1 MLIRS
6 PKARW
11 SAGLLTA
18 VMMAGCADAPQG
30 PTPDDAQRDEL
41 LHRASQLQDRVR
53 ASEGEP
59 TAADRLEFESIR
71 TEMMGWSELTGRTD
85 LKVCD
90 EEEQR
95 LVSAA
100 LIDTGRPGP
109 GRITCQPCPSVTYQ
123 FGMLCFLVD
132 QQCDPFTG
140 SRFCVYNCIPTTH
153 PWLS

>member
-1 MLIRS
+1 MI
-6 PKARW
+6 
-11 SAGLLTA
+11 T
-18 VMMAGCADAPQG
+18 GCGDTPQG
-30 PTPDDAQRDEL
+30 PAPDDAQRDEL
-41 LHRASQLQDRVR
+41 LERASLLQDRVR
-53 ASEGEP
+53 ESGEP
-59 TAADRLEFESIR
+59 TASDRLEFESIR
-71 TEMMGWSELTGRTD
+71 TAMVGWSELTGRTD

-100 LIDTGRPGP
+100 RIDTGRRPGP
-109 GRITCQPCPSVTYQ
+109 GSITCQPCASVTYQ

-140 SRFCVYNCIPTTH
+140 SRICVYNCIPTNH